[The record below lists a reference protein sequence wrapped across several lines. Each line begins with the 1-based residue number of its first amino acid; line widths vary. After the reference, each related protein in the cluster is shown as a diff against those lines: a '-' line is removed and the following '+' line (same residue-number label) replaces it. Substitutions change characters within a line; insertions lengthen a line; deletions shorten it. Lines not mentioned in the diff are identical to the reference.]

1 VSNWTAEVIGVNMKI
16 NKLNQSLCYD
26 VREEVQK
33 QNALAIMEMKKRFN
47 NYLTKDSNMSLS
59 EVFEFARALAE
70 FREHV
75 IIGDEEH
82 NSACCHLVSII
93 DTQEDGI
100 GEQPRYKLILKYEW
114 AMKNCIRDWK
124 NRYEMGR

>member
-1 VSNWTAEVIGVNMKI
+1 MTEWRIEVVGVNMNI
-16 NKLNQSLCYD
+16 NKLSESLCYD
-26 VREEVQK
+26 IDEEIQK
-33 QNALAIMEMKKRFN
+33 QNVLAIMEMKKRFN
-47 NYLTKDSNMSLS
+47 DYLTRDSNMSLS
-59 EVFEFARALAE
+59 EVFEFARAFAAFQE
-70 FREHV
+70 IA

-82 NSACCHLVSII
+82 NSACCHLVSLI

-114 AMKNCIRDWK
+114 AMKNCVRDWK